1 MATKSYVTDPRVQK
15 HRWWILAA
23 VGLFT
28 FMSTLD
34 ASIVNIALPVI
45 SSDLKV
51 PMNQAEWVVSIYL
64 IVICALLLLF
74 GKLGDSLGK
83 IKIFRIGTVLFVLG
97 SLLAGFNGSF
107 YLLLLAR
114 IVQALGASM
123 TMANNNG
130 IVTEIFP
137 FSERGRALGMIGSFV
152 ALGAIAGPGLGGI
165 VLSQLSWGYIFW
177 LNVPIGVVTIIIG
190 QAILPADLTKSHEK
204 IDRFGAITM
213 ALFMV
218 SLFVGIFLGQEIGFT
233 KPLIL
238 GLFAFALIIGT
249 TFVHIENHHASPLLS
264 FSLFKNGA
272 FTMSLLCGFLIFV
285 TNFFFNVISP
295 FYLEN
300 ARGLKPNLA
309 GFILMAYPIVQVI
322 VAPLAG
328 ALSDKI
334 GPELITFCGLIL
346 ILLSQIGYML
356 TDLGTPLWLFTAIIG
371 FVGFG
376 NGIFQAPNNTIVM
389 NSVDAKD
396 LGIAG
401 GMNALVRNLGM
412 VVGISF
418 ATTVLFAAMSHYKGT
433 KVTTYINGQPDIF
446 IYGMHV
452 SFLIAAIICA
462 IAAMITGYRLIK
474 RPTQPTKGDS

>member
-1 MATKSYVTDPRVQK
+1 MASKDYVADQRVQR

-45 SSDLKV
+45 SKNLSI
-51 PMNQAEWVVSIYL
+51 PMNQSEWVVSIYL

-83 IKIFRIGTVLFVLG
+83 INVFRIGTLLFVFG
-97 SLLAGFNGSF
+97 SLLAGFNGNF
-107 YLLLLAR
+107 YLLLSAR
-114 IVQALGASM
+114 VVQALGASM

-130 IVTEIFP
+130 IITEIFP

-165 VLSQLSWGYIFW
+165 VLSHLPWGYIFW

-190 QAILPADLTKSHEK
+190 QVILPADITKTHEK
-204 IDRFGAITM
+204 IDRFGAVTM

-233 KPLIL
+233 NPLIL
-238 GLFAFALIIGT
+238 GLFVFAIVIGAV
-249 TFVHIENHHASPLLS
+249 FVRIENHQANPLLS

-272 FTMSLLCGFLIFV
+272 FTMSLLCAFLIFV

-300 ARGLKPNLA
+300 ARGLKPNVA
-309 GFILMAYPIVQVI
+309 GLILMAYPIVQVI
-322 VAPLAG
+322 VAPIAG
-328 ALSDKI
+328 AISDRI

-346 ILLSQIGYML
+346 ILMSQIGYML
-356 TDLGTPLWLFTAIIG
+356 TDLTTSLWLFTAIVG

-389 NSVDAKD
+389 SAVDPEN

-412 VVGISF
+412 VVGVSF
-418 ATTVLFAAMSHYKGT
+418 STTVLFSAMSHYQGT
-433 KVTTYINGQPDIF
+433 KVTTYLNGQPDVF

-474 RPTQPTKGDS
+474 RPTGPTKGES

>member
-1 MATKSYVTDPRVQK
+1 MTSNDYVTDQRVQK

-45 SSDLKV
+45 SRDLSI

-83 IKIFRIGTVLFVLG
+83 INVFRTGTLLFVLG
-97 SLLAGFNGSF
+97 SLLAGFNGNL
-107 YLLLLAR
+107 YLLLSAR
-114 IVQALGASM
+114 VVQALGASM

-130 IVTEIFP
+130 IITEIFP
-137 FSERGRALGMIGSFV
+137 LNERGRALGMIGSFV
-152 ALGAIAGPGLGGI
+152 ALGAIAGPGLGGMM
-165 VLSQLSWGYIFW
+165 LSHLPWGYIFW
-177 LNVPIGVVTIIIG
+177 LNVPIGVITIIVG
-190 QAILPADLTKSHEK
+190 QVILPADKIKTREK
-204 IDRFGAITM
+204 IDRFGSLTM
-213 ALFMV
+213 ALFMA
-218 SLFVGIFLGQEIGFT
+218 SMFVGIFLGQEIGFT

-238 GLFAFALIIGT
+238 GLIAFALIMGL
-249 TFVHIENHHASPLLS
+249 TFIHIENHVANPLLQ
-264 FSLFKNGA
+264 FSLFQNGD
-272 FTMSLLCGFLIFV
+272 FTLSLLCGFLIFV

-309 GFILMAYPIVQVI
+309 GLILMAYPIVQVI
-322 VAPLAG
+322 IAPIAG
-328 ALSDKI
+328 TISDRV

-346 ILLSQIGYML
+346 ILMSQLGYML
-356 TDLGTPLWLFTAIIG
+356 TDLTTSLWLFTAIVG

-389 NSVDAKD
+389 SAVEPEN

-412 VVGISF
+412 VVGVSF
-418 ATTVLFAAMSHYKGT
+418 STTVLFSAMSHYKGA
-433 KVTTYINGQPDIF
+433 KVTTYINGQPDVF

-452 SFLIAAIICA
+452 SFLIATIICA
-462 IAAMITGYRLIK
+462 IAALITGYRLIK
-474 RPTQPTKGDS
+474 RPTRPMKGES

>member
-1 MATKSYVTDPRVQK
+1 MATKSYSTDQRVQS

-45 SSDLKV
+45 SGDLKI

-64 IVICALLLLF
+64 IVICSLLLLF
-74 GKLGDSLGK
+74 GKLGDSVGK
-83 IKIFRIGTVLFVLG
+83 IKVFRIGTGLFVFG

-107 YLLLLAR
+107 YLLLSAR
-114 IVQALGASM
+114 VVQALGASM

-130 IVTEIFP
+130 IITEVFP

-152 ALGAIAGPGLGGI
+152 ALGSIAGPGLGGI
-165 VLSQLSWGYIFW
+165 VLSHLSWGYIFW
-177 LNVPIGVVTIIIG
+177 LNVPVGVVTIIIG
-190 QAILPADLTKSHEK
+190 HAILPKDITKSHEK
-204 IDRFGAITM
+204 IDRLGAVTM

-218 SLFVGIFLGQEIGFT
+218 SLFVGIFLGQEIGFSN
-233 KPLIL
+233 PVIL
-238 GLFAFALIIGT
+238 GLFAFAMIIGAV
-249 TFVHIENHHASPLLS
+249 FVRIENHSAKPLLA
-264 FSLFKNGA
+264 FSLFENGA

-300 ARGLKPNLA
+300 ARGLRPNIA
-309 GFILMAYPIVQVI
+309 GLILMAFPIVQVI
-322 VAPLAG
+322 VAPMAG
-328 ALSDKI
+328 ALSDRI

-356 TDLGTPLWLFTAIIG
+356 TDLGTPLWLFTAI
-371 FVGFG
+371 VGCVGLG

-389 NSVDAKD
+389 NSVAPQD

-418 ATTVLFAAMSHYKGT
+418 ATTVLFAGMSHDKGT
-433 KVTTYINGQPDIF
+433 KVTTYLKGQPDVF
-446 IYGMHV
+446 IYGMHIV
-452 SFLIAAIICA
+452 FLIAAVICA
-462 IAAMITGYRLIK
+462 IAALITGYRLIK
-474 RPTQPTKGDS
+474 RPTKPVKDEF

>member
-1 MATKSYVTDPRVQK
+1 MATESYLTDQRVQK

-45 SSDLKV
+45 SGDLNV

-64 IVICALLLLF
+64 IVICSLLLLF
-74 GKLGDSLGK
+74 GKLGDSIGK
-83 IKIFRIGTVLFVLG
+83 IRIFRIGTVLFVFG

-107 YLLLLAR
+107 YLLLAAR
-114 IVQALGASM
+114 VVQALGASM

-130 IVTEIFP
+130 IITEVFP

-152 ALGAIAGPGLGGI
+152 ALGSIAGPGLGGI
-165 VLSQLSWGYIFW
+165 VLSHLSWGYIFW
-177 LNVPIGVVTIIIG
+177 LNVPIGVITIIIG
-190 QAILPADLTKSHEK
+190 QTILPKDLTKSHEK
-204 IDRFGAITM
+204 IDRIGAATM

-218 SLFVGIFLGQEIGFT
+218 SLFVGIFLGQEMGFT
-233 KPLIL
+233 QPLIL
-238 GLFAFALIIGT
+238 SLFVFALIIGAI
-249 TFVHIENHHASPLLS
+249 FIRIERQLDRPLLS
-264 FSLFKNGA
+264 FALFKNGA

-300 ARGLKPNLA
+300 ARGLKPNTA
-309 GFILMAYPIVQVI
+309 GFILMAFPIVQVI
-322 VAPLAG
+322 VAPMAG
-328 ALSDKI
+328 AVSDRI
-334 GPELITFCGLIL
+334 GPELITFCGLII
-346 ILLSQIGYML
+346 ILMSQIGYML
-356 TDLGTPLWLFTAIIG
+356 TDLGTPLWLFTAIVG
-371 FVGFG
+371 FVGLG

-389 NSVDAKD
+389 NSVEPQN

-401 GMNALVRNLGM
+401 GLNALVRNLGM

-418 ATTVLFAAMSHYKGT
+418 ATTVLFAGMSHDMGE
-433 KVTTYINGQPDIF
+433 KVTTYLKERPDVF
-446 IYGMHV
+446 IYGMHIA
-452 SFLIAAIICA
+452 FLIATIICA
-462 IAAMITGYRLIK
+462 IATLITGYRLIK
-474 RPTQPTKGDS
+474 RPTEPVKDEF

>member
-1 MATKSYVTDPRVQK
+1 
-15 HRWWILAA
+15 
-23 VGLFT
+23 
-28 FMSTLD
+28 MSTLD

-45 SSDLKV
+45 SRDLSI

-83 IKIFRIGTVLFVLG
+83 INVFRTGTLLFVLG
-97 SLLAGFNGSF
+97 SLLAGFNGNL
-107 YLLLLAR
+107 YLLLSAR
-114 IVQALGASM
+114 VVQALGASM

-130 IVTEIFP
+130 IITEIFP
-137 FSERGRALGMIGSFV
+137 LNERGRALGMIGSFV
-152 ALGAIAGPGLGGI
+152 ALGAIAGPGLGGMM
-165 VLSQLSWGYIFW
+165 LSHLPWGYIFW
-177 LNVPIGVVTIIIG
+177 LNVPIGVITIIVG
-190 QAILPADLTKSHEK
+190 QVILPADKIKTREK
-204 IDRFGAITM
+204 IDRFGSLTM
-213 ALFMV
+213 ALFMA
-218 SLFVGIFLGQEIGFT
+218 SMFVGIFLGQEIGFT

-238 GLFAFALIIGT
+238 GLIAFALIMGL
-249 TFVHIENHHASPLLS
+249 TFIHIENHVANPLLQ
-264 FSLFKNGA
+264 FSLFQNGD
-272 FTMSLLCGFLIFV
+272 FTLSLLCGFLIFV

-309 GFILMAYPIVQVI
+309 GLILMAYPIVQVI
-322 VAPLAG
+322 IAPIAG
-328 ALSDKI
+328 TISDRV

-346 ILLSQIGYML
+346 ILMSQLGYML
-356 TDLGTPLWLFTAIIG
+356 TDLTTSLWLFTAIVG

-389 NSVDAKD
+389 SAVEPEN

-412 VVGISF
+412 VVGVSF
-418 ATTVLFAAMSHYKGT
+418 STTVLFSAMSHYKGA
-433 KVTTYINGQPDIF
+433 KVTTYINGQPDVF

-452 SFLIAAIICA
+452 SFLIATIICA
-462 IAAMITGYRLIK
+462 IAALITGYRLIK
-474 RPTQPTKGDS
+474 RPTRPMKGES

>member
-1 MATKSYVTDPRVQK
+1 MATKSYVTDPQVQK

-137 FSERGRALGMIGSFV
+137 FGERGRALGMIGSFV

-190 QAILPADLTKSHEK
+190 QTILPADLTKSHEK
-204 IDRFGAITM
+204 IDRFGALTM

-233 KPLIL
+233 KPLI
-238 GLFAFALIIGT
+238 
-249 TFVHIENHHASPLLS
+249 
-264 FSLFKNGA
+264 
-272 FTMSLLCGFLIFV
+272 
-285 TNFFFNVISP
+285 
-295 FYLEN
+295 
-300 ARGLKPNLA
+300 
-309 GFILMAYPIVQVI
+309 
-322 VAPLAG
+322 
-328 ALSDKI
+328 
-334 GPELITFCGLIL
+334 
-346 ILLSQIGYML
+346 
-356 TDLGTPLWLFTAIIG
+356 
-371 FVGFG
+371 
-376 NGIFQAPNNTIVM
+376 
-389 NSVDAKD
+389 
-396 LGIAG
+396 
-401 GMNALVRNLGM
+401 
-412 VVGISF
+412 
-418 ATTVLFAAMSHYKGT
+418 
-433 KVTTYINGQPDIF
+433 
-446 IYGMHV
+446 
-452 SFLIAAIICA
+452 
-462 IAAMITGYRLIK
+462 
-474 RPTQPTKGDS
+474 